1 MHNNRKNF
9 YFESRKKL
17 SCDYYHNEP
26 TIGAVSLIPKLSEIR
41 MKSWQ
46 LVLIAFITAFWHP
59 LLTAADLMGV
69 YQDALAHDAQYRSAR
84 AAYEASQEKTT
95 QGRAGFLPNI
105 AFSANRNIQ
114 QIDVGRISAA
124 GGLTTNPPE
133 NTIHTGSL
141 VLTATQPLFR
151 MENIII
157 YQQSKTEVS
166 RADAQFIVAG
176 QDLILRVSQA
186 YFDVLDAQ
194 IDVEVAETQKKAIQK
209 QLEQAKRNFEVG
221 TATIVDTNEA
231 QARYDLTLSQE
242 IAARN
247 ALEIRKR
254 TLQSVTTRFPENLTG
269 TKEIISGLAGLKYK
283 TMDEWVQAAEAQ
295 NFTLKIQQAAYE
307 LALQEV
313 KRINAQ
319 HYPTLDLVAQYS
331 DQANVGAAITGRG
344 IDLTSKSIGV
354 QLNVPIFQGFSVQS
368 RVREAIA
375 LKEKAYHDL
384 ESTRRNITLQA
395 RQQFLNV
402 TNGIAQINALKQ
414 AYKSSQTQLESTML
428 GQQVGVRTEVDVLNA
443 QQQTYA
449 AKRDLAK
456 AYHSYLMS
464 RIRLTAETGEL
475 DEDALIQINAML
487 VK

>member
-1 MHNNRKNF
+1 M
-9 YFESRKKL
+9 
-17 SCDYYHNEP
+17 
-26 TIGAVSLIPKLSEIR
+26 
-41 MKSWQ
+41 
-46 LVLIAFITAFWHP
+46 
-59 LLTAADLMGV
+59 
-69 YQDALAHDAQYRSAR
+69 
-84 AAYEASQEKTT
+84 
-95 QGRAGFLPNI
+95 
-105 AFSANRNIQ
+105 
-114 QIDVGRISAA
+114 
-124 GGLTTNPPE
+124 
-133 NTIHTGSL
+133 
-141 VLTATQPLFR
+141 TATQPLFR

-354 QLNVPIFQGFSVQS
+354 QLNVPYLRAFRYNPVSV
-368 RVREAIA
+368 
-375 LKEKAYHDL
+375 
-384 ESTRRNITLQA
+384 
-395 RQQFLNV
+395 
-402 TNGIAQINALKQ
+402 KQ
-414 AYKSSQTQLESTML
+414 
-428 GQQVGVRTEVDVLNA
+428 
-443 QQQTYA
+443 
-449 AKRDLAK
+449 
-456 AYHSYLMS
+456 
-464 RIRLTAETGEL
+464 
-475 DEDALIQINAML
+475 
-487 VK
+487 